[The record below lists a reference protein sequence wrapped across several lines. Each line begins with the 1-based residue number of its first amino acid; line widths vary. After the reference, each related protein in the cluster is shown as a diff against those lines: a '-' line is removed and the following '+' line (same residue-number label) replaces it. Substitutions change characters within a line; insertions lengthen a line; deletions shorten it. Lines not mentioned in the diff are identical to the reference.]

1 VKPGEQVVDLCAGAG
16 GKTLAM
22 AALMANKGQ
31 IHATDT
37 DARRLAPIHER
48 LARAGARN
56 VQVRTPRGRADPL
69 ADLDGTVD
77 CVLVDAP
84 CTGSGTWRRNP
95 DSKWRLR
102 PGSLEVRRKE
112 QDAVLGRAA
121 RLVRP
126 GGRIVYVTCSVLP
139 EENDDAVERFLCA
152 HAGFA
157 AADPAG
163 LPRQAELSTLEDKVR
178 LTPRGLQMSPRRT
191 GTDGFYVAILLR
203 EQGLAHG

>member
-1 VKPGEQVVDLCAGAG
+1 
-16 GKTLAM
+16 M
-22 AALMANKGQ
+22 
-31 IHATDT
+31 
-37 DARRLAPIHER
+37 
-48 LARAGARN
+48 
-56 VQVRTPRGRADPL
+56 
-69 ADLDGTVD
+69 
-77 CVLVDAP
+77 LVDAP

-112 QDAVLGRAA
+112 QDAVLDRAA

-139 EENDDAVERFLCA
+139 EENDDAVERFLGA

-163 LPRQAELSTLEDKVR
+163 LLLQAELGALQDKVR
-178 LTPRGLQMSPRRT
+178 ATRRGLQMSPRLT
-191 GTDGFYVAILLR
+191 GTDGFFVAACTGR
-203 EQGLAHG
+203 RS

>member
-1 VKPGEQVVDLCAGAG
+1 
-16 GKTLAM
+16 
-22 AALMANKGQ
+22 
-31 IHATDT
+31 
-37 DARRLAPIHER
+37 
-48 LARAGARN
+48 
-56 VQVRTPRGRADPL
+56 QVRTPRGRADPV

-112 QDAVLGRAA
+112 QDAVLDRAA

-126 GGRIVYVTCSVLP
+126 GGRIVYVTCSVLA
-139 EENDDAVERFLCA
+139 EEHDDAVGRFLGA

-163 LPRQAELSTLEDKVR
+163 LPSLVDLGTLQDKVR
-178 LTPRGLQMSPRRT
+178 ATRRGLQMTPRRT
-191 GTDGFYVAILLR
+191 RTDAFFLTALR
-203 EQGLAHG
+203 RHTTTGRP